1 MRSSEIPIP
10 TGLTSPGLPAAKRSI
25 RFSIRAA
32 AWRSF
37 SFLSQLSN
45 DEEVLTSTMV
55 PTVVH
60 DWMVGKGYQCLDAA
74 RKT

>member
-25 RFSIRAA
+25 RINIRAA

-55 PTVVH
+55 PTVVN